1 MGCFNSKPKYNDG
14 TPRRNAR
21 PYKSTS
27 TKHVRF
33 AENLVTEIEPVRLDY
48 NSSSQRR
55 RGTGSA
61 RRRRRMS
68 SSEDDYVAVTQ
79 HFMEDGRPCIPYL
92 SYAAY

>member
-14 TPRRNAR
+14 TPRLNAR

-27 TKHVRF
+27 KKHVRF
-33 AENLVTEIEPVRLDY
+33 ADNLVTEIEPVRLDY
-48 NSSSQRR
+48 NSTQRR
-55 RGTGSA
+55 RRTGSA
-61 RRRRRMS
+61 RRRRMS

-79 HFMEDGRPCIPYL
+79 HFIDGRPCIPYL